1 MDVVFFHILKRD
13 LKRKKAMN
21 IILFVFLILVS
32 MLMSSSVNMLYTT
45 STAIDHFKKE
55 SNTADNI
62 VITFNDIK
70 NNGSM
75 EEWIDSNSMLK
86 DSLMEN
92 LIYVTADNLKIPSK
106 YGELKDDTSLYLS
119 KLPRKYNKVFNQKN
133 SSFELKEGEA
143 GIPMLIAEQ
152 YGLQI
157 GDNIEIKSGDYEKEL
172 TIKYFV
178 KDVVFGS
185 GLMGMKRIIVN
196 DKDYEDFSINETVTI
211 NLWSLIKSDDVSYHD
226 VDKDFSKSSIMSI
239 YTFDSSTV
247 SFTYIMDLVLAG
259 IMIFVSI
266 ILIFISFL
274 ILRFT
279 IVFTFEEDFKE
290 IGIMKAI
297 GIKNKEIK
305 KIYMVKYL
313 SIALVGG
320 CIGFLISI
328 PFASYLLRSISGLI
342 IMRTTFFNYILS
354 ACSVI
359 FIILLT
365 IGFCY
370 LCTRRINKMSA
381 IDAIRQGSTGERF
394 TSKRKLK
401 LHLMKHIKTSQFLAI
416 SDLLGSFRRFI
427 ILMITFIL
435 GTALIIIP
443 TNVINTLSSN
453 KTLQLFGL
461 INFDFYINSS
471 KLHSEYMNE
480 SVEKL
485 LADIKVIEQQIK
497 EIGIDIELHPD
508 VNFMSKVYVDKEE
521 EVKSIASFQTF
532 DYSAD
537 NYTYLIGSAPVLEN
551 EVAISAVAAKY
562 FGVSSGDTIYCNMKN
577 EAKPYII
584 TGLYQSMMN
593 QGYSIRFSEE
603 HPIKLEDTSGFLIFG
618 IINNNTE
625 KKEEIIKELKDTYP
639 DLDIQNSKEYTNS
652 MMGNLTS
659 KFGSIKNLIFILI
672 LGINFLITSLI
683 VRMLL
688 TKEVPE
694 IAVLK
699 SIGFKDK
706 DIRIW
711 QVTRIGIILVL
722 SIIIGTIAGNL
733 LGGPLTSGIFK
744 MMGATQINLLVEP
757 LQVYVIYPVI
767 LIFTTMIAVITNL
780 SGVRKTK
787 IWEINNQE

>member
-1 MDVVFFHILKRD
+1 MDVLFFHILKRD
-13 LKRKKAMN
+13 LKRKKVMN
-21 IILFVFLILVS
+21 IILFAFLILVS

-45 STAIDHFKKE
+45 LTAIDHFKKE

-62 VITFNDIK
+62 VITFNNEK
-70 NNGSM
+70 NNEIMG
-75 EEWIDSNSMLK
+75 EWIDSNPMLK
-86 DSLMEN
+86 DSHIEN
-92 LIYVTADNLKIPSK
+92 LIYVTGDNLKIPLK

-119 KLPRKYNKVFNQKN
+119 KLPRKYNKVFNQEN
-133 SSFELKEGEA
+133 SFFELKEGEV

-157 GDNIEIKSGDYEKEL
+157 GDNIEIKFGNYQKEL

-196 DKDYEDFSINETVTI
+196 DKDYENFSMNETVII
-211 NLWSLIKSDDVSYHD
+211 NLCSLIKSGDVSYHD
-226 VDKDFSKSSIMSI
+226 VDKDFSKNSIMSI
-239 YTFDSSTV
+239 YAFDSSTV
-247 SFTYIMDLVLAG
+247 YFTYIMDLVLAG
-259 IMIFVSI
+259 IMIIISI
-266 ILIFISFL
+266 FLIFISFL

-279 IVFTFEEDFKE
+279 IVFTFEEEFKE

-297 GIKNKEIK
+297 GIKNKGIK

-320 CIGFLISI
+320 SIGFLISI
-328 PFASYLLRSISGLI
+328 PFASYLLKNISSLI

-354 ACSVI
+354 ACSII
-359 FIILLT
+359 FVILLT

-401 LHLMKHIKTSQFLAI
+401 LHLMKHIKTSHFLAI

-427 ILMITFIL
+427 VLMITFIL

-453 KTLQLFGL
+453 ETLQLFGL
-461 INFDFYINSS
+461 INFDFYINST
-471 KLHSEYMNE
+471 KLHSEYMNK

-485 LADIKVIEQQIK
+485 LTDIKVLEQQIK
-497 EIGIDIELHPD
+497 ETGIDIEIHPD
-508 VNFMSKVYVDKEE
+508 INFMSKVYVDKGE
-521 EVKSIASFQTF
+521 EVKNIASFQTI

-537 NYTYLIGSAPVLEN
+537 NYTYLIGCAPVLEN
-551 EVAISAVAAKY
+551 EVAISVVAAEY
-562 FGVSSGDTIYCNMKN
+562 FGVNIGDTIYCNMKD

-593 QGYSIRFSEE
+593 QGYSIRYSEE
-603 HPIKLEDTSGFLIFG
+603 HTIKIEDTNGFLLFG
-618 IINNNTE
+618 IINNSTE
-625 KKEEIIKELKDTYP
+625 KKEEVIKELKNTYP
-639 DLDIQNSKEYTNS
+639 DLDIQNSKEYVNS

-659 KFGSIKNLIFILI
+659 KIGSIKNIILILI
-672 LGINFLITSLI
+672 LGISFLITSLI

-688 TKEVPE
+688 AKEVPE
-694 IAVLK
+694 IALLK
-699 SIGFKDK
+699 SIGFKEK
-706 DIRIW
+706 DIRNW
-711 QVTRIGIILVL
+711 QITRIGIVLVL
-722 SIIIGTIAGNL
+722 STIIGTIAGNL

-767 LIFTTMIAVITNL
+767 LIITTMLAVITNL